1 MEKTVDQSLFFSAH
15 YSITTGYLARAVVN
29 NMLTGGCFATINDI
43 NDAIETRETCKI
55 T

>member
-1 MEKTVDQSLFFSAH
+1 MEKTVDQSLFFSTN

-43 NDAIETRETCKI
+43 NDAIENRETCKI
-55 T
+55 A